1 MLEGLE
7 EGARGAGLSG
17 SYERLSGMER
27 LRQVVDRS
35 LTELGCWSSVGCL
48 GKARG
53 VTAGYI
59 A

>member
-7 EGARGAGLSG
+7 EGARGARLSG
-17 SYERLSGMER
+17 SYERLSDMER
-27 LRQVVDRS
+27 LRQVVDCS

-48 GKARG
+48 GKH
-53 VTAGYI
+53 VEGYI